1 MSANSSQNV
10 DKGRNEKIPKS
21 SKHVQIPLTKFII
34 VNLLGIV
41 KADINVTISFHF
53 FDQVC
58 KPVTK
63 EVCEKIHK
71 NKPHQHECQVCGGV
85 EKECKRLD
93 NVYYN

>member
-1 MSANSSQNV
+1 MWTRGGMRKFQNSANLCRSPDKIQNCQFV
-10 DKGRNEKIPKS
+10 RHSE
-21 SKHVQIPLTKFII
+21 V
-34 VNLLGIV
+34 
-41 KADINVTISFHF
+41 NVTISFHF